1 MKNMKFIISSD
12 SFLKTIQP
20 LMGVIVNN
28 PALPIIENILLETNG
43 QKLSVKATDL
53 ETTIINET
61 KIESDSDEA
70 IAVNAKLLNET
81 LRTFPEQPLTFKT
94 NANNNVLEII
104 SEQGNYTIS
113 YIDSNEFP
121 NTPEISEAQSIS
133 INSNTLSKGVKNTL
147 FAAGNDELRPVMS
160 GVYMEVNMDSIL
172 LVSTDAHKLVKYE
185 NKIESDPNNSTSFIV
200 PKKPLQ
206 LLTNTINEIDEK
218 IQIDYNKTNVIFSF
232 SHMKIYCRLIDGNY
246 PNYNAVIPKENPNV
260 LNIDRSILL
269 NSLKRV
275 AIFSNKSTHQVKF
288 KINGNLIE
296 VSGEDIDFSNKGNE
310 TIPVEYGGED
320 MEIGFNGKFLIE
332 ILNTLD
338 CEKINIYFSNPSKA
352 AIIRPETI
360 NEDVEKILMLVMPVM
375 LNQY

>member
-1 MKNMKFIISSD
+1 MKFIISSD
-12 SFLKTIQP
+12 SFLKAIQP

-133 INSNTLSKGVKNTL
+133 INSNTLSKGIKNTL

>member
-1 MKNMKFIISSD
+1 MKFIISSNN
-12 SFLKTIQP
+12 FLKTIQP

-28 PALPIIENILLETNG
+28 PALPIIENFLLETNG
-43 QKLSVKATDL
+43 EKLSIKATDL

-61 KIESDSDEA
+61 KIESDGNES

-81 LRTFPEQPLTFKT
+81 LRTFPDQPLTFKT
-94 NANNNVLEII
+94 NTNNHVLEII

-113 YIDSNEFP
+113 YIDSDEFP
-121 NTPEISEAQSIS
+121 NTPEVSEAKSIS
-133 INSNTLSKGVKNTL
+133 IDSSTLSKGIKNTL
-147 FAAGNDELRPVMS
+147 FATGNDELRPVMS
-160 GVYMEVNMDSIL
+160 GVYMEVNTDSIL

-185 NKIESDPNNSTSFIV
+185 NKIESDPNNSTSFII

-206 LLTNTINEIDEK
+206 LLTNTISEIDDK
-218 IQIDYNKTNVIFSF
+218 IQIDYNKTNVIFTLSN
-232 SHMKIYCRLIDGNY
+232 MQIYCRLIDGNY

-260 LNIDRSILL
+260 LNIDRSTLL

-310 TIPVEYGGED
+310 TIKVEYGGED

-338 CEKINIYFSNPSKA
+338 CDKINIYFSNPSKA
-352 AIIRPETI
+352 AIIKPETT
-360 NEDVEKILMLVMPVM
+360 NEDIEKILMLVMPVM

>member
-1 MKNMKFIISSD
+1 MKFIISSNN
-12 SFLKTIQP
+12 FLKTIQP

-28 PALPIIENILLETNG
+28 PALPIIENFLLETNG
-43 QKLSVKATDL
+43 GKLSIKATDL

-61 KIESDSDEA
+61 KIESDSNES

-121 NTPEISEAQSIS
+121 NTPEVSEAKSIA
-133 INSNTLSKGVKNTL
+133 INSSTLSKGVKNTL

-160 GVYMEVNMDSIL
+160 GVYMEVNTDSIL

-206 LLTNTINEIDEK
+206 LLANTISEIDEK

-232 SHMKIYCRLIDGNY
+232 SHMQIYCRLIDGNY

-260 LNIDRSILL
+260 LNVDRSILL

-275 AIFSNKSTHQVKF
+275 AIFSNKSTHQVKV
-288 KINGNLIE
+288 KINGNVIE

-310 TIPVEYGGED
+310 TIQVEYGGED

-352 AIIRPETI
+352 AIIKPETT
-360 NEDVEKILMLVMPVM
+360 NENIEKILMLVMPVM

>member
-1 MKNMKFIISSD
+1 MKFIISSN

-20 LMGVIVNN
+20 LMGIIINN
-28 PALPIIENILLETNG
+28 PALPIIENFLLETNG
-43 QKLSVKATDL
+43 DKLSVKATDL
-53 ETTIINET
+53 ETTIINEVN
-61 KIESDSDEA
+61 IESNSNES
-70 IAVNAKLLNET
+70 IAVNAKLLSET
-81 LRTFPEQPLTFKT
+81 LRTFPDQPLTFKT
-94 NANNNVLEII
+94 NSNKNVLEII

-121 NTPEISEAQSIS
+121 NTPEVSEAQSIS
-133 INSNTLSKGVKNTL
+133 INSKTLSTGIKNTL

-160 GVYMEVNMDSIL
+160 GIYMEVNTDSLL

-185 NKIESDPNNSTSFIV
+185 NKIDADPNNSTSFII

-206 LLTNTINEIDEK
+206 LLSNTISEIDEQ

-232 SHMKIYCRLIDGNY
+232 INMQIYCRLIDGNY

-260 LNIDRSILL
+260 LNIDRATLL

-275 AIFSNKSTHQVKF
+275 SIFSNKSTHQVKF
-288 KINGNLIE
+288 KINGNVIE

-310 TIPVEYGGED
+310 TIQVEYGGED

-352 AIIRPETI
+352 AIIRPETTT
-360 NEDVEKILMLVMPVM
+360 EDIEKILMLVMPVM
-375 LNQY
+375 LNQN

>member
-1 MKNMKFIISSD
+1 MKFIISSNN
-12 SFLKTIQP
+12 FLKTIQP

-28 PALPIIENILLETNG
+28 PALPIIENFLLETNG
-43 QKLSVKATDL
+43 EKLSIKATDL

-61 KIESDSDEA
+61 KIESDGNES

-81 LRTFPEQPLTFKT
+81 LRTFPDQPLTFKT
-94 NANNNVLEII
+94 NTNNHVLEII

-113 YIDSNEFP
+113 YIDSDEFP
-121 NTPEISEAQSIS
+121 NTPEVSEAKSIS
-133 INSNTLSKGVKNTL
+133 IDSSTLSKGIKNTL
-147 FAAGNDELRPVMS
+147 FATGNDELRPVMS
-160 GVYMEVNMDSIL
+160 GVYMEVNTDSIL

-185 NKIESDPNNSTSFIV
+185 NKIESDPNNSTSFII

-206 LLTNTINEIDEK
+206 LLTNTISEIDDK
-218 IQIDYNKTNVIFSF
+218 IQIDYNKTNVIFTLSN
-232 SHMKIYCRLIDGNY
+232 MQIYCRLIDGNY
-246 PNYNAVIPKENPNV
+246 PNYNAVIPKENPNI
-260 LNIDRSILL
+260 LNIDRTILL

-310 TIPVEYGGED
+310 TIKVEYGGED

-352 AIIRPETI
+352 AIIKPETT
-360 NEDVEKILMLVMPVM
+360 EEGVEKILMLVMPVM

>member
-1 MKNMKFIISSD
+1 MKFIISSN

-20 LMGVIVNN
+20 LMGIIINN
-28 PALPIIENILLETNG
+28 PALPIIENFLLETNG
-43 QKLSVKATDL
+43 DKLSVKATDL
-53 ETTIINET
+53 ETTIINEVN
-61 KIESDSDEA
+61 IESNSNES
-70 IAVNAKLLNET
+70 IAVNAKLLSET
-81 LRTFPEQPLTFKT
+81 LRTFPDQPLTFKT
-94 NANNNVLEII
+94 NSNKNVLEII

-121 NTPEISEAQSIS
+121 NTPEVSEAQSIS
-133 INSNTLSKGVKNTL
+133 INSKTLSTGIKNTL

-160 GVYMEVNMDSIL
+160 GIYMEVNTDSLL

-185 NKIESDPNNSTSFIV
+185 NKIDADPNNSTSFII

-206 LLTNTINEIDEK
+206 LLSNTISEIDEQ

-232 SHMKIYCRLIDGNY
+232 INMQIYCRLIDGNY

-260 LNIDRSILL
+260 LNIDRATLL

-275 AIFSNKSTHQVKF
+275 SIFSNKSTHQVKF
-288 KINGNLIE
+288 KINGNVIE

-310 TIPVEYGGED
+310 TIQVEYGGED

-352 AIIRPETI
+352 AIIRPEATT
-360 NEDVEKILMLVMPVM
+360 EDIEKILMLVMPVM
-375 LNQY
+375 LNQN